1 MREYLAHLL
10 FPRPS
15 NNHRAALL
23 HHRILLG
30 CTILLF
36 TLSLFLGSIR
46 KNFPEILGTSIDI
59 SIQQLL
65 ELTNRKREE
74 QGLPPLTINQ
84 HLADAASLKARDMFT
99 KDYWAHRAPD
109 GKTPWVFIK
118 QAGYEY
124 AYAGENLARGFTN
137 ASDVV
142 NAWMAS
148 ETHRENV
155 ISPNYRDIGFA
166 VEKGALSGEDTILVV
181 QMFGNQNLSVAPQK
195 QAAPGELAKPV
206 QYPANQRVA
215 GSRPLIDGASLSRRV
230 AVVVLTL
237 FISVFAFDMII
248 IERRKIARFVGHNLD
263 HAFFLGMILIIALI
277 VVGRGVIL

>member
-1 MREYLAHLL
+1 MREFLAHIFL
-10 FPRPS
+10 PRPS

-46 KNFPEILGTSIDI
+46 KNFPEVLGTSIDI

-65 ELTNRKREE
+65 ELTNRKRGE

-84 HLADAASLKARDMFT
+84 HLVDAASLKAKDMFT

-118 QAGYEY
+118 QAGYDY

-142 NAWMAS
+142 DAWMAS

-155 ISPNYRDIGFA
+155 ISSHYKDIGFA
-166 VEKGALSGEDTILVV
+166 VEKGTLSGEDTILVV
-181 QMFGNQNLSVAPQK
+181 QMFGNQDLSVVPQK
-195 QAAPGELAKPV
+195 QAAPEAVQPV
-206 QYPANQRVA
+206 QYPADQRVA

-237 FISVFAFDMII
+237 FISVFAFDMIV

>member
-1 MREYLAHLL
+1 MREFLAHIFL
-10 FPRPS
+10 PRPS

-30 CTILLF
+30 CTVLLF
-36 TLSLFLGSIR
+36 TLSLLLGSIR
-46 KNFPEILGTSIDI
+46 KNFPEVLGTSIDI

-74 QGLPPLTINQ
+74 QGLLPLTINQ
-84 HLADAASLKARDMFT
+84 HLVDAASLKAKDMFA

-118 QAGYEY
+118 QAGYDY
-124 AYAGENLARGFTN
+124 AYAGENLARGFSD

-142 NAWMAS
+142 DAWMAS

-155 ISPNYRDIGFA
+155 ISPNYTDIGFA

-181 QMFGNQNLSVAPQK
+181 QMFGNQDLSVVPQK
-195 QAAPGELAKPV
+195 QAAPEASQPV
-206 QYPANQRVA
+206 QYSADQRVA
-215 GSRPLIDGASLSRRV
+215 GSRPLIDGASVSRRV
-230 AVVVLTL
+230 AVAVLTL
-237 FISVFAFDMII
+237 FISVFAFDMIV